1 MMSKPGR
8 RCEPVMLSIKDL
20 TIQTKAKTI
29 VNRLELAVRPG
40 EWFALAGESGSG
52 KSMTASAIGGLLPSS
67 VTAKGII
74 AWKENNLLALSA
86 KQMRSLLGNE
96 ISYIFQDYHGAFTP
110 FLRIGSQLD
119 ELIRAHG
126 RQDRKARKQ
135 RCMEVLERVQ
145 LPAERVYRSYPFQ
158 LSGGQLQRAAIAAA
172 LLLEP
177 KLLIADEP
185 TTALDTLTAHRVLQ
199 LINRI
204 RMETGISVLWI
215 THDLRHVRKY
225 ADRIA
230 VMRTGSLVETGE
242 TQAVLDHP
250 SHPYTRRLLAAI
262 PPLSPGAPARLPYST
277 EEQTTPDRSGSLG

>member
-1 MMSKPGR
+1 
-8 RCEPVMLSIKDL
+8 MLSIKGL
-20 TIQTKAKTI
+20 TIRSKANT
-29 VNRLELAVRPG
+29 VVDQLELAIRPG

-67 VTAKGII
+67 FTAHGVI
-74 AWKENNLLALSA
+74 AWKGNNLLTLSA
-86 KQMRSLLGNE
+86 KQRRSLLGNE

-119 ELIRAHG
+119 ELMHAHG
-126 RQDRKARKQ
+126 CPDRNARKQ
-135 RCMEVLERVQ
+135 RCIEVLEHVQ

-172 LLLEP
+172 LLLKP
-177 KLLIADEP
+177 QLLIADEP

-199 LINRI
+199 LIDRI

-230 VMRTGSLVETGE
+230 VMRTGSLVESGE

-250 SHPYTRRLLAAI
+250 THPYTRRLLTAI
-262 PPLSPGAPARLPYST
+262 PPLAPNAPARLPYST
-277 EEQTTPDRSGSLG
+277 EEQITPERSGLHG

>member
-1 MMSKPGR
+1 
-8 RCEPVMLSIKDL
+8 MLSIEGL
-20 TIQTKAKTI
+20 TIRSKAKT
-29 VNRLELAVRPG
+29 VVDQLELAIRPG

-67 VTAKGII
+67 FTAHGVI
-74 AWKENNLLALSA
+74 AWKGNNLLTLSA
-86 KQMRSLLGNE
+86 KQRRSLLGNE

-119 ELIRAHG
+119 ELMLAHG
-126 RQDRKARKQ
+126 CPDRNARQQ
-135 RCMEVLERVQ
+135 RCIEVLEHVQ
-145 LPAERVYRSYPFQ
+145 LSAKRVYRSYPFQ

-172 LLLEP
+172 LLLKP
-177 KLLIADEP
+177 QLLIADEP

-199 LINRI
+199 LINQI

-230 VMRTGSLVETGE
+230 VMRTGSLIESGE

-250 SHPYTRRLLAAI
+250 VHPYTRRLLGAI
-262 PPLSPGAPARLPYST
+262 PPLAPNAPARLPYST
-277 EEQTTPDRSGSLG
+277 EEQITPERSGLHG

>member
-1 MMSKPGR
+1 
-8 RCEPVMLSIKDL
+8 MLSIEGL
-20 TIQTKAKTI
+20 TIRTKAKTI
-29 VNRLELAVRPG
+29 VDGLELAIRPG

-52 KSMTASAIGGLLPSS
+52 KSMTASAIGGLLPPS
-67 VTAKGII
+67 VTTEGII
-74 AWKENNLLALSA
+74 AWKGHNLLALSA
-86 KQMRSLLGNE
+86 KQRRSLLGNE

-119 ELIRAHG
+119 ELMRAHG
-126 RQDRKARKQ
+126 SWDRKARKL
-135 RCMEVLERVQ
+135 RCIEVLERVQ
-145 LPAERVYRSYPFQ
+145 LPEERVYRSYPFQ

-199 LINRI
+199 LIDRI
-204 RMETGISVLWI
+204 RTETGISVLWI

-230 VMRTGSLVETGE
+230 VMRTGTLVETGD
-242 TQAVLDHP
+242 TLSVLDHP
-250 SHPYTRRLLAAI
+250 AHPYTRSLLAAI
-262 PPLSPGAPARLPYST
+262 PPLAPSTPARLPHHS
-277 EEQTTPDRSGSLG
+277 EEHVTPERSRSHG

>member
-1 MMSKPGR
+1 
-8 RCEPVMLSIKDL
+8 MLSIEGL
-20 TIQTKAKTI
+20 TIRSKAKI
-29 VNRLELAVRPG
+29 VVDQLELAVRPG

-67 VTAKGII
+67 FTAHGVI
-74 AWKENNLLALSA
+74 AWKGNNLLTLSA
-86 KQMRSLLGNE
+86 KQRRSLLGNE

-119 ELIRAHG
+119 ELMHTHG
-126 RQDRKARKQ
+126 CPDRNARKQ
-135 RCMEVLERVQ
+135 RCIEVLEHVQ
-145 LPAERVYRSYPFQ
+145 LSAERVYRSYPFQ

-172 LLLEP
+172 LLLKP
-177 KLLIADEP
+177 QLLIADEP

-199 LINRI
+199 LINQI

-230 VMRTGSLVETGE
+230 VMRTGSLVESGE
-242 TQAVLDHP
+242 TQVVLDHP
-250 SHPYTRRLLAAI
+250 VHPYTRRLLAAI
-262 PPLSPGAPARLPYST
+262 PPLAPNAPARLPHST
-277 EEQTTPDRSGSLG
+277 EEQITPERSSLHG

>member
-1 MMSKPGR
+1 M
-8 RCEPVMLSIKDL
+8 L
-20 TIQTKAKTI
+20 TIEGLTIRTKAKTI
-29 VNRLELAVRPG
+29 VEQLELAIHPG
-40 EWFALAGESGSG
+40 EWCALAGESGSG
-52 KSMTASAIGGLLPSS
+52 KSMTAFAIGGLLPAS
-67 VTAKGII
+67 VSAEGII
-74 AWKENNLLALSA
+74 MWNDENLLALPV
-86 KQMRSLLGNE
+86 KQRRSLLGSE

-110 FLRIGSQLD
+110 FLRVGSQLD
-119 ELIRAHG
+119 ELMCAHG
-126 RQDRKARKQ
+126 KQDRKARKQ
-135 RCMEVLERVQ
+135 RCIEVLEHVQ
-145 LPAERVYRSYPFQ
+145 LPAERVYRSYPFE

-199 LINRI
+199 LIDQI

-230 VMRTGSLVETGE
+230 VMRTGVLVEAGQ

-250 SHPYTRRLLAAI
+250 VHPYTCRLLAAI
-262 PPLSPGAPARLPYST
+262 PPLSPGAPSRLPCNST
-277 EEQTTPDRSGSLG
+277 DEQLAPERSTLHE